1 MSKLITNKTTARI
14 ELTDLDV
21 TFIQPGQTIDLEACY
36 DERTVKN
43 SIVLIENIANGK
55 LLFSDGTRD
64 LAPNEAIQIVRGA
77 SALFNTTADG
87 KLFVSPTNRPTNT
100 FAYFTGA
107 ADDAPGNR
115 IGKGDQFTFEVA
127 PSTTVTKTVEF
138 TELVYFMGANCFFQD
153 AEFGSKCDMTV
164 WAPAGSP
171 IATSGKNGNFN
182 IDTQGI
188 ITPASPPW
196 TGGYYILPMAVPVNK
211 FVNNYFIMGSEGEA
225 IWASPDVARL
235 FKGWYMKMTFT
246 NVSTTKTLRAVVNAN
261 MYRVH
266 SV

>member
-21 TFIQPGQTIDLEACY
+21 TFIQAGQTIDLESCY
-36 DERTVKN
+36 DDRTIRN
-43 SIVLIENIANGK
+43 SIILVENIANGK

-64 LAPNEAIQIVRGA
+64 LAPNEAIQIVRGS

-87 KLFVSPTNRPTNT
+87 KLYVSPTNRPTNT

-107 ADDAPGNR
+107 ADDAVGNR

-127 PSTTVTKTVEF
+127 PSSTVTKTIEF
-138 TELVYFMGANCFFQD
+138 TEIVYFMGADCFFKD

-164 WAPAGSP
+164 WAPAGAP
-171 IATSGKNGNFN
+171 ISTMGKNGNYN
-182 IDTQGI
+182 IDSAGVL
-188 ITPASPPW
+188 TPAPSW
-196 TGGYYILPMAVPVNK
+196 NGNCFVLPMAVPVNK

-225 IWASPDVARL
+225 HWASPDVARL

-246 NVSTTKTLRAVVNAN
+246 NISTTKTLRAVVNAH